1 MTRVFSGIKPSGS
14 VQLGNYL
21 GALQNW
27 VLMQEETDAVYCVV
41 DLHALTVLHD
51 PEELKSSTLSLTQ
64 MLIAV
69 GLDPERCILFVQSHV
84 KEHAECAWLME
95 CTAAFGELRRMTQ
108 FKDKSTGNDFVSA
121 GLFTYPALQAADIL
135 LYDTNQV
142 PVGEDQRQ
150 HIELT
155 RDIAIRFN
163 SRFGETFTVPEAVI
177 PSSGARVMDLQHPE
191 KKMSKSEDS
200 PQGTILLL
208 DPPDVIEKKVKRAV
222 TDSDDEVFFDIEN
235 KPGVSNLLS
244 ILGAATGKT
253 PQEASK
259 GIDRYGDLKSA
270 TSEAVIELL
279 KPVQEKYFDLADDP
293 AETNRLIAKGA
304 EKAREVASATLSRAQ
319 ENIGL
324 FKH

>member
-1 MTRVFSGIKPSGS
+1 M
-14 VQLGNYL
+14 

-95 CTAAFGELRRMTQ
+95 CTEAFGELRRMTQ

>member
-1 MTRVFSGIKPSGS
+1 
-14 VQLGNYL
+14 L

-64 MLIAV
+64 MLMAV

-253 PQEASK
+253 PQAASK

>member
-1 MTRVFSGIKPSGS
+1 M
-14 VQLGNYL
+14 

>member
-1 MTRVFSGIKPSGS
+1 M
-14 VQLGNYL
+14 

-235 KPGVSNLLS
+235 NPGVSNLLS

>member
-1 MTRVFSGIKPSGS
+1 M
-14 VQLGNYL
+14 
-21 GALQNW
+21 
-27 VLMQEETDAVYCVV
+27 V

>member
-1 MTRVFSGIKPSGS
+1 
-14 VQLGNYL
+14 L

>member
-1 MTRVFSGIKPSGS
+1 MTRVFSGIKPSGA

-27 VLMQEETDAVYCVV
+27 VSMQDESEAVYCVV
-41 DLHALTVLHD
+41 DLHALTVPHD
-51 PEELKSSTLSLTQ
+51 PDELRSSTLSLTQ
-64 MLIAV
+64 MLMAV
-69 GLDPERCILFVQSHV
+69 GLDPERCTLFVQSHV

>member
-1 MTRVFSGIKPSGS
+1 M
-14 VQLGNYL
+14 QLGNYL

-64 MLIAV
+64 MLMAV

-155 RDIAIRFN
+155 RDIAVRFN

>member
-1 MTRVFSGIKPSGS
+1 M
-14 VQLGNYL
+14 
-21 GALQNW
+21 
-27 VLMQEETDAVYCVV
+27 
-41 DLHALTVLHD
+41 
-51 PEELKSSTLSLTQ
+51 
-64 MLIAV
+64 
-69 GLDPERCILFVQSHV
+69 CI
-84 KEHAECAWLME
+84 
-95 CTAAFGELRRMTQ
+95 
-108 FKDKSTGNDFVSA
+108 
-121 GLFTYPALQAADIL
+121 
-135 LYDTNQV
+135 
-142 PVGEDQRQ
+142 
-150 HIELT
+150 
-155 RDIAIRFN
+155 RDR
-163 SRFGETFTVPEAVI
+163 
-177 PSSGARVMDLQHPE
+177 
-191 KKMSKSEDS
+191 
-200 PQGTILLL
+200 
-208 DPPDVIEKKVKRAV
+208 
-222 TDSDDEVFFDIEN
+222 N